1 MIFQLTKIQ
10 YILISYMFDL
20 SDIIISLFTL
30 IGVILSI
37 YVQNI
42 IFKKTSTLETINNLI
57 NIYKQ
62 QVNNLSLILPDTS
75 KRDKKIVGWEVFR
88 TLMYEQ
94 DVTFN
99 YDEDIERNYLNI
111 RSAGI
116 EGTLSTLLIIIKHLE
131 ESSLENSQKEL
142 YYDTLRTM
150 LTTEEKYI
158 YNILHVKHPQ
168 STYKLLKNN
177 KSLNEKFLS
186 IIKHEF

>member
-1 MIFQLTKIQ
+1 
-10 YILISYMFDL
+10 
-20 SDIIISLFTL
+20 
-30 IGVILSI
+30 
-37 YVQNI
+37 
-42 IFKKTSTLETINNLI
+42 
-57 NIYKQ
+57 
-62 QVNNLSLILPDTS
+62 
-75 KRDKKIVGWEVFR
+75 
-88 TLMYEQ
+88 MYEQ

>member
-1 MIFQLTKIQ
+1 
-10 YILISYMFDL
+10 MFDL
-20 SDIIISLFTL
+20 PDIIISLLTL

-62 QVNNLSLILPDTS
+62 QVNNLSLIVPDTS

-131 ESSLENSQKEL
+131 KSSLENSQKEL

>member
-1 MIFQLTKIQ
+1 
-10 YILISYMFDL
+10 MFNL
-20 SDIIISLFTL
+20 SDIIISLLTL

-57 NIYKQ
+57 NIYRQ
-62 QVNNLSLILPDTS
+62 QVNNLSLILPNNS
-75 KRDKKIVGWEVFR
+75 QIDKKIVGWEVFR

-94 DVTFN
+94 KVTFN
-99 YDEDIERNYLNI
+99 YDEDIKCNYFQI

-131 ESSLENSQKEL
+131 ESSLKKSQKEL

-158 YNILHVKHPQ
+158 YNIFHVTHPE

-186 IIKHEF
+186 IIKQEL